1 MVTSGPILCKER
13 AVEADRGRR
22 KDDMAMV
29 RRRLSIETAR
39 VVRSAFVVAATL
51 ALAGCDTI
59 SDSITSFNPFSDKKP
74 YKPEVIADV
83 PAEQIYNDGLGR
95 MANSDYNNAA
105 KKFVQIDK
113 FYPYTD
119 MARKGLLMTAY
130 TKYQVHD
137 YDEAVTNAKRYIEQ
151 NPKSE
156 DAAYAQYI
164 MAMSYY
170 NQITDISRDQDRTQK
185 AAQALQQLIQNYPK
199 SEYVDD
205 ARFKLQVTMDNLA
218 AHEMFIGRFY
228 LNKHQYPAAINR
240 FRVVIARYQTTRQV
254 EEALERLTEAYFALG
269 ITNEAET
276 AAAVLGHNFPD
287 SPWYQ
292 DAYKLLKSNGLE
304 PREDKGS
311 WLSKAMAGF
320 KQIVAIVPGG

>member
-1 MVTSGPILCKER
+1 
-13 AVEADRGRR
+13 
-22 KDDMAMV
+22 MATV
-29 RRRLSIETAR
+29 RRQFATKTTLFLRAAL
-39 VVRSAFVVAATL
+39 VAAAGL
-51 ALAGCDTI
+51 MLAGCDTI
-59 SDSITSFNPFSDKKP
+59 SDSITNFNPFNDKKP

-83 PAEQIYNDGLGR
+83 PADQIYNDGLGR
-95 MANSDYNNAA
+95 LSNSDYNNAA
-105 KKFVQIDK
+105 KKFAQIDRI
-113 FYPYTD
+113 YPYTD

-130 TKYQVHD
+130 TKYQGRD
-137 YDEAVTNAKRYIEQ
+137 YDEAVNNAKRYIEQ

-170 NQITDISRDQDRTQK
+170 NQITDVSRDQDRTVK
-185 AAQALQQLIQNYPK
+185 AVQALQTLIQNYPK
-199 SEYVDD
+199 SEYIED
-205 ARFKLQVTMDNLA
+205 ARFKLQVGMDNLA

-228 LNKHQYPAAINR
+228 LNKRQYSAAINR
-240 FRVVIARYQTTRQV
+240 FRTVVAHYQTTRQI

-269 ITNEAET
+269 IVSEAET

-304 PREDKGS
+304 PRENKGS
-311 WLSKAMAGF
+311 WLSKTMEGF
-320 KQIVAIVPGG
+320 KQLVAISP